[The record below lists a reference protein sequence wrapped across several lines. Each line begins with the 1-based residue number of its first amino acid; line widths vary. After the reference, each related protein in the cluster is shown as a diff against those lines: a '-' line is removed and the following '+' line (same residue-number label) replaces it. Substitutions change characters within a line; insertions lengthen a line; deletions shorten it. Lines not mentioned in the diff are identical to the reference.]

1 MRKRPTS
8 CLSTFYPVVPSLKVA
23 IPLPRG
29 TYHTVLWILTLRKL
43 TGKHITQ
50 ICFPRIF
57 FPLLP
62 KSTEFHIVSD
72 LTNSCAQKV
81 LSQSFRGLWRLCWAN
96 YLSIKVQENTDK
108 YLIYFLVVGGTNQ
121 EQKKEKPRFVTSAC
135 FDSVNIPIV
144 ANFDLLWSH
153 WMGNFEEMAPQVPV
167 SWDYCLSHT
176 NDVIPPGT
184 MTSNH
189 SLAHFSVLFPSI
201 S

>member
-1 MRKRPTS
+1 MSKYFLSCGPIPEGCYTTS
-8 CLSTFYPVVPSLKVA
+8 EGH
-23 IPLPRG
+23 LPHSSVNIDSQEAHWQAH
-29 TYHTVLWILTLRKL
+29 HTDMFSKD
-43 TGKHITQ
+43 
-50 ICFPRIF
+50 F
-57 FPLLP
+57 FSLLP